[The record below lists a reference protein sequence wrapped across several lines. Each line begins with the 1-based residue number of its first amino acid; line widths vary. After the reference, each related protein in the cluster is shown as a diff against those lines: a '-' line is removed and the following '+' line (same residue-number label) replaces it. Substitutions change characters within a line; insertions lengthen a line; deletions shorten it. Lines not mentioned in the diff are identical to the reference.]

1 MGRVMAASRIEYAL
15 SSLGRNRLAG
25 WILFLVYALAVT
37 LPHEY
42 VQDLAG
48 KLATSIG
55 RANLYRFAA
64 ALAITLATLVT
75 IQFLRRTRRPS
86 LIIYWFATLLFI
98 AATWATLTAN
108 NTELVHYP
116 QYFVPGLLLFALTR
130 SPLETLCWILLA
142 GGCDE
147 WFQYAVLHGGW
158 GVPYDFNDVFMNL
171 LGGALG
177 MLFGLAYLPA
187 EKPKARPASILV
199 AAVLLSAVVL
209 YFTGKLLLYQDPSNH
224 DYWFA
229 LSRLKPQPFWFFDA
243 TWGPR
248 TFHTLSPLE
257 GPALLLATLA
267 LYSRLEERGE

>member
-1 MGRVMAASRIEYAL
+1 MASAVSRAFERL
-15 SSLGRNRLAG
+15 HDNPLAG
-25 WILFLVYALAVT
+25 RILFLVYALAVT

-42 VQDLAG
+42 VQDVAG
-48 KLATSIG
+48 KLANSVG
-55 RANLYRFAA
+55 RANLYRLAA

-75 IQFLRRTRRPS
+75 IQFLRRTRRLL
-86 LIIYWFATLLFI
+86 LITYWFATLALI

-130 SPLETLCWILLA
+130 SPLESLCWILLA
-142 GGCDE
+142 GGVDE
-147 WFQYAVLHGGW
+147 LFQYAVLHAGW

-187 EKPKARPASILV
+187 ERPKARPASILV
-199 AAVLLSAVVL
+199 AAVLLSMAVL
-209 YFTGKLLLYQDPSNH
+209 YCTGKLLLYQDPANH

-248 TFHTLSPLE
+248 AFHTLSPIE

-267 LYSRLEERGE
+267 LYSRLEERE